1 MANTEW
7 MIRGTQ
13 ISVCNCDWGCPC
25 QFNALPSKG
34 HCRGAACFQID
45 EGHFGDV
52 DLAGTRFA
60 AVFAWPG
67 PIHHGHGT
75 GQLIVD
81 DSATDA
87 QRTALMKIAAG
98 EDTDPF
104 ATIFNVM
111 SAMTETFLQPLFL
124 PIAFASDPEQRN
136 GHFSVDGV
144 IEARAEPIRN
154 PVTGAEHRV
163 RVAVPHGFEFTEAE
177 FANSVVRAT
186 GAIAHDW
193 SGGHAHFA
201 PLHMTN
207 HGVVR

>member
-1 MANTEW
+1 MAGTAW

-25 QFNALPSKG
+25 QFNALPTKG

-45 EGHFGDV
+45 EGQFGGV

-60 AVFAWPG
+60 AIFAWPG
-67 PIHHGHGT
+67 PIHLGGGT
-75 GQLIVD
+75 GQLVID
-81 DSATDA
+81 DSASPA
-87 QRTALMKIAAG
+87 QRAALLKIAAG

-111 SAMTETFLQPLFL
+111 SAMTETFLEPLYR
-124 PIAFASDPEQRN
+124 PIAFESDPERRL
-136 GHFSVDGV
+136 GRFAVDGL

-163 RVAVPHGFEFTEAE
+163 RVAVPDGFEFTDAE
-177 FANSVVRAT
+177 FASSAVRAT
-186 GAIAHDW
+186 GTIAHDW
-193 SGGHAHFA
+193 SAGHAHFA
-201 PLHMTN
+201 GLHMT
-207 HGVVR
+207 HRGVVR